1 MKWQELFQKHILDRG
16 FDYYKRGL
24 VADLDVSEDGIEA
37 IVQGTE
43 DYEVFIDTGDSD
55 IIDMSCDCPYAAD
68 GGYCKHMAAVL
79 FCLEAEKEDPRDD
92 NRAETHTARESE
104 REPAEESVAKLVKE
118 ADETLVRN
126 FLIGI
131 LENDEKLLNRF
142 RSALCCEISPADRKR
157 YKNQIDRV
165 FRNNTDRHDFIDYYS
180 AGALAS
186 ELEAFLDEDI
196 QGMLDNGQYP
206 DAFELTNYIFVK
218 IGNQDMDDSD
228 GEIGVLAER
237 CLEIWQEIV
246 THGNRELKR
255 KMFQWYKD
263 HLDGSVIDYMDDYLE
278 QILFENFKEAEFL
291 ADKLKFTEAKVREH
305 KRKEDSWSRGYHAGK
320 WAVRHLVVMEE
331 QDASPSLIDE
341 YCQKNLEFSPVRKY
355 YIENCLKRQDYEPAI
370 QALEEG
376 KVIDKDSRG
385 LVADYSLQLK
395 DLYKQ
400 LGNRQAYEKELRSLV
415 LDYKAG
421 DVQLFK
427 ELKSLYGEKEW
438 QEQRE
443 LIFRN
448 LPPYAGIDKLYETE
462 KLYNRLLEIVLN
474 ASGLYKLTEYEKCLQ
489 TIYPKELLEKY
500 ETVVRN
506 MANRVSDRKRYQ
518 EMVAILKRMQKYPQG
533 KEKVREI
540 VTDWQATYRNRRA
553 MMDELKKL

>member
-1 MKWQELFQKHILDRG
+1 MKWQQLFQKHILDRG

-24 VADLDVSEDGIEA
+24 VADLDVGEDGIEA
-37 IVQGTE
+37 TVQGSE
-43 DYEVFIDTGDSD
+43 DYEVCIDTGDGD

-92 NRAETHTARESE
+92 NRGETLTAKSE
-104 REPAEESVAKLVKE
+104 RELAEESIAKLVKE

-131 LENDEKLLNRF
+131 LQNDEKLLNRF
-142 RSALCCEISPADRKR
+142 RSALCCEISPADMKR
-157 YKNQIDRV
+157 YKSQIDRV
-165 FRNNTDRHDFIDYYS
+165 FINNTDRHNFIDYYS

-196 QGMLDNGQYP
+196 QGMLDNGQYT

-237 CLEIWQEIV
+237 CLEIWQEIAA
-246 THGNRELKR
+246 HGSRELKR

-278 QILFENFKEAEFL
+278 QILFENFKEEEFL
-291 ADKLKFTEAKVREH
+291 ADKLKFSEAKLREH

-331 QDASPSLIDE
+331 QKASPSMIDE
-341 YCQKNLEFSPVRKY
+341 YCKKNLEFSQVRNY
-355 YIENCLKRQDYEPAI
+355 YIENCLKRQAYEPAI

-421 DVQLFK
+421 DVHLFK

-448 LPPYAGIDKLYETE
+448 LPPYAGIDKLYEIE
-462 KLYNRLLEIVLN
+462 KLYDRLLEIVLN
-474 ASGLYKLTEYEKCLQ
+474 TSGLYKLTEYEKCLQ

-500 ETVVRN
+500 ETVLKN
-506 MANRVSDRKRYQ
+506 MAGRASDRKRYQ
-518 EMVAILKRMQKYPQG
+518 EMVAILRRMQKYPEG

-540 VTDWQATYRNRRA
+540 VTDWQSAYRNRRA